1 MAIGAVDLNN
11 TYPLREAAFT
21 RGKVPLTGEEA
32 TGMVTSGKVSSTGK
46 EAWEKAVA
54 GYENQKS
61 PVQGLGIQ
69 PKETQKVNPFQ
80 GTVPVS
86 GEYSHLGSDFYSSLA
101 RCNLDPNMSNIPCQ
115 PCVNMALGKSGAIAQ
130 KGGKAGAY
138 LNTCA

>member
-1 MAIGAVDLNN
+1 MSVEAVNLKN
-11 TYPLREAAFT
+11 TYTLREAAFT
-21 RGKVPLTGEEA
+21 RGEVHRTGEE
-32 TGMVTSGKVSSTGK
+32 STGQK
-46 EAWEKAVA
+46 SWEQAVA

-69 PKETQKVNPFQ
+69 PKETSKVNPFQ

-130 KGGKAGAY
+130 KGGEAGAY